1 MNRLLVMPEGLERKD
16 LPIFEAKMIAED
28 NGYLTGYAAVKGNVD
43 SYGDVI
49 VDGAFVKLDEMLK
62 SGYSGFNHGSEP
74 VGWFEEAK
82 EDLKGLFVKIA
93 FHSTEE
99 AQKIRKIIQERLA
112 AGKDVGMSIMYRT
125 LDSSWGER
133 EGKEV
138 RELKAIEVKEAG
150 FVTIPAN
157 VSATVTSVKGGS
169 GISLDE
175 KYEAA
180 RASVDDLISSYSDLN
195 EKCEGEL
202 SAGRVAKIEEM
213 HQKWGG
219 LLESV
224 KAKAQKEE
232 PAMATEEDVALLAQR
247 LSATL
252 GVTT

>member
-1 MNRLLVMPEGLERKD
+1 MPEGLERKD
-16 LPIFEAKMIAED
+16 LPIFEAKMVSEG

-62 SGYSGFNHGSEP
+62 SGYSGFNHGDEP

-99 AQKIRKIIQERLA
+99 AQKIRTIIQERIA
-112 AGKDVGMSIMYRT
+112 ASKDVGMSIMYRT

-157 VSATVTSVKGGS
+157 TAAMVTGVKGGS
-169 GISLDE
+169 GTSLDE

-180 RASVDDLISSYSDLN
+180 RASADDLIGSYSDLN

-219 LLESV
+219 LLDSV

-232 PAMATEEDVALLAQR
+232 ALVPDDV
-247 LSATL
+247 LSGL
-252 GVTT
+252 KPGW